1 LVSQLDTEKSIKKGV
16 LAHSLKRQKISLA
29 FIMSDVLLL
38 RDISERDKKIDN
50 LKCKAM
56 EVSKLLEGTIHDKY
70 FHRQQKCANF
80 LSYALTSEGLKLHQ
94 TYSTTKSGKKVPRI
108 RFCRSP
114 GCVLCEGRR
123 AACWQCRGFKAAPRI
138 LADYPEA
145 FLLFL
150 TLTLKNPLID
160 NLFDCLTAMQT
171 AWRHMSREY
180 RVVKTKKGKVLRTEG
195 NPQWQALGW
204 LKSLEITKSD
214 DNYCHPHYHV
224 MLLMPPSYFQPSSWR
239 TSGYMT
245 TEEWGQMWAKYMKL
259 EYQPIT
265 DIRKIDGDWKKA
277 IPEICKYTTK
287 ASDLMQSQEWLV
299 KYISQMKGMRRT
311 ELGGCFKKYF
321 RDDDGE
327 ENLINLDDEK
337 EILEEANLPI
347 VEFVWSHRKLMGNDC
362 WNYQALSHGWVKEGS
377 KEDSGEVLGSSL
389 PKREL
394 KLELQFEENSSEV

>member
-1 LVSQLDTEKSIKKGV
+1 MNDI
-16 LAHSLKRQKISLA
+16 
-29 FIMSDVLLL
+29 LLL
-38 RDISERDKKIDN
+38 RDISEKDKKIDN
-50 LKCKAM
+50 LKRKAM
-56 EVSKLLEGTIHDKY
+56 EVSRLLEGTIHDKY

-80 LSYALTSEGLKLHQ
+80 LSYALTSEGLKLRQ
-94 TYSTTKSGKKVPRI
+94 TYSTTKSGKKVARI

-138 LADYPEA
+138 LADYPECI
-145 FLLFL
+145 LLFL

-160 NLFDCLTAMQT
+160 DLANCLKAMQA
-171 AWRHMSREY
+171 AWKVMSDKFEVIRN
-180 RVVKTKKGKVLRTEG
+180 KKGKVLRTRG

-204 LKSLEITKSD
+204 LKSLEITKSED
-214 DNYCHPHYHV
+214 EGYCHPHYHV
-224 MLLMPPSYFQPSSWR
+224 MLLMPPNYFQPSNWKN
-239 TSGYMT
+239 SGYMT

-287 ASDLMQSQEWLV
+287 ASDLMQSQDWLV
-299 KYISQMKGMRRT
+299 KYVSQVKGVRRT

-327 ENLINLDDEK
+327 ENLINLDDEE
-337 EILEEANLPI
+337 EILEKANSPI
-347 VEFVWSHRKLMGNDC
+347 VEFVWSHRQLMGNDC
-362 WNYQALSHGWVKEGS
+362 WNYQAASDGWLKEASKEG
-377 KEDSGEVLGSSL
+377 GEVLEPFL
-389 PKREL
+389 PKLEL
-394 KLELQFEENSSEV
+394 RPELQFEENSSEA